1 MASAFD
7 RRDSCPAC
15 GGTAGRPVLDLA
27 FDSPPI
33 STYLTAFY
41 AGRVSPG
48 SLADGR
54 FVLVDCPGCGLLY
67 QRDLPGPELL
77 GYVYDDAVAI
87 DPAAGRAARGLTERR
102 QYAFQVEEMLKYFGR
117 HPSEIS
123 VLDYGM
129 GWGNWLQMA
138 QAYGCGATGA
148 ELSTARAEAAAPG
161 IQVVAPDA
169 LPVAEFDF
177 VNTEQVFEHL
187 TEPATTG
194 ARLAEALR
202 PGGILRISVPNGAGV
217 RELLNDPDWSAPKG
231 TAKSLN
237 AVAPLEHVNCFTH
250 AALVHFGSTLGL
262 ELMHYPTRQ
271 FLDPWE
277 RVRFAASA
285 LLHTLRRPK
294 GTMLLFRKPA

>member
-1 MASAFD
+1 MAPAFD

-15 GGTAGRPVLDLA
+15 GGTSGRPLLDLA
-27 FDSPPI
+27 FDRPPI
-33 STYLTAFY
+33 STYLADFY
-41 AGRVSPG
+41 AGRVSPDQ
-48 SLADGR
+48 LDDGR
-54 FVLVDCPGCGLLY
+54 FVVVDCPACGLLY
-67 QRDLPGPELL
+67 QRDVPGPELL
-77 GYVYDDAVAI
+77 GYVYDDAVPI
-87 DPAAGRAARGLTERR
+87 DPADGRAARGLTERR

-117 HPSEIS
+117 HPAEIA

-138 QAYGCGATGA
+138 QAYGCRASGA
-148 ELSTARAEAAAPG
+148 ELSTVRAEAAAPG
-161 IQVVAPDA
+161 VEVVAPGEI
-169 LPVAEFDF
+169 PAEQFDF

-194 ARLAEALR
+194 ARLAAALR
-202 PGGILRISVPNGAGV
+202 PGGILRISVPNGASV
-217 RELLNDPDWSAPKG
+217 RELLNAPDFSAPKG

-237 AVAPLEHVNCFTH
+237 AIAPLEHVNCFTH
-250 AALVHFGSTLGL
+250 DALVHFASTLGL

-285 LLHTLRRPK
+285 LLHTVRRPK
-294 GTMLLFRKPA
+294 GTMLLFQKPA